1 MFIDDIK
8 GALWRILI
16 GGLCGW
22 GVLFLIGYIA
32 GSISLWGPSSF
43 RGFQFVDG
51 TMEHLLGS
59 EARAIAV
66 QFVLFFLLGAL
77 AGVATMPFAD
87 TGKVLFLR
95 SMAHFVAT
103 EAVVWVTVMLNF
115 AGTESP
121 LPWMKIMAVVYA
133 VIWGLRW
140 LGWWFE
146 LGAIRKKLGLTQR
159 GKKGEDGA

>member
-1 MFIDDIK
+1 MFIDDK
-8 GALWRILI
+8 KSALWRVLI

-32 GSISLWGPSSF
+32 GSISLWGPASF
-43 RGFQFVDG
+43 RGFHFVDG
-51 TMEHLLGS
+51 TMERLFGS
-59 EARAIAV
+59 EGLAILV

-77 AGVATMPFAD
+77 AGIATLPFAD

-95 SMAHFVAT
+95 SAAHLVAT
-103 EAVVWVTVMLNF
+103 EAMVCVTILLNF

-121 LPWMKIMAVVYA
+121 LPWMKLMAALYA

-140 LGWWFE
+140 LWWWFE
-146 LGAIRKKLGLTQR
+146 LGAIRKKLGLTRQKDKEG
-159 GKKGEDGA
+159 GK

>member
-1 MFIDDIK
+1 MFIDDTK
-8 GALWRILI
+8 GALWRVLI

-43 RGFQFVDG
+43 RGFHFVDG

-59 EARAIAV
+59 EALAIAV
-66 QFVLFFLLGAL
+66 QFVLFFILGAL

-95 SMAHFVAT
+95 SLAHFVAT
-103 EAVVWVTVMLNF
+103 ETVVGGGVWLNF

-121 LPWMKIMAVVYA
+121 LPWMKLMAVIYA

-146 LGAIRKKLGLTQR
+146 LGAIRKKLGLTR
-159 GKKGEDGA
+159 KKDKEGGK

>member
-1 MFIDDIK
+1 MFMDDKK

-43 RGFQFVDG
+43 RGFHFVDG
-51 TMEHLLGS
+51 TMEHLFGS
-59 EARAIAV
+59 EGLAIAV

-77 AGVATMPFAD
+77 AGMATLPFAD
-87 TGKVLFLR
+87 TGRVLFFR
-95 SMAHFVAT
+95 SAAHFVAT
-103 EAVVWVTVMLNF
+103 EAMVCVTILLNF

-121 LPWMKIMAVVYA
+121 IPYMEIMAALYA

-140 LGWWFE
+140 LWWWFE
-146 LGAIRKKLGLTQR
+146 LGAIRKKLGLTR
-159 GKKGEDGA
+159 KKDKEGSK